1 MIREEIINI
10 LRKEVDNYD
19 YGLFHSDL
27 EQADKEILQ
36 KKIDALD
43 KAIEALEQQ
52 DRITQILDDCDLE
65 AWEILEKIKEAVRA

>member
-1 MIREEIINI
+1 MTREEIINI

-19 YGLFHSDL
+19 YSLFHSDL

-43 KAIEALEQQ
+43 KAIKALEQQ

-65 AWEILEKIKEAVRA
+65 AWEILEKIKEEVRV